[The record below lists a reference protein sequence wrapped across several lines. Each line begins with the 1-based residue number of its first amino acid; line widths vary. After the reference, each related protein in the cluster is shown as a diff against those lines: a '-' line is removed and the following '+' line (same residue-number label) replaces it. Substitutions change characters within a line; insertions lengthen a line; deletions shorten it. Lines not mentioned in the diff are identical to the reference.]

1 MKHSRTVAWLWQVTG
16 RRKGYILALTL
27 IQGASGVIGVT
38 YALRGVLKRLHKAI
52 QESDGRLRMFLQERL
67 ASLMVIKAFAAEG
80 QTRAGAAEAM
90 EAHKRARLRRNRFS
104 NMANMGF
111 GMAMEGMYLI
121 GAVYCAHGIMTGR
134 VSYGTLMAVMQLIGQ
149 VQGPFANISSYL
161 PRWYAMTASAERL
174 MEAEA
179 YADDVEPL
187 SRKTIEGLYRDMDGI
202 GLRNVSFTY
211 QAEDAPTVLSHLSLE
226 IRRGEY
232 VAFTGHSGCGKS
244 AVLKLLMCMYPL
256 DGGERVIRFG
266 GRMEGLTAAH
276 RRLFAYVPQG
286 NALMNG
292 TIREVVCFAEAMDAD
307 RLKRALTIACADE
320 FVADV
325 EAELGERGSGLSEGQ
340 MQRLAVARAD
350 LLGRAHPA
358 AG

>member
-27 IQGASGVIGVT
+27 IQGASGVIGVI

-111 GMAMEGMYLI
+111 GAAMEGMYLI

-187 SRKTIEGLYRDMDGI
+187 SREAIEGLYRDMDGI

-211 QAEDAPTVLSHLSLE
+211 QTEDAPTVLSHLSLE

-232 VAFTGHSGCGKS
+232 VAFT
-244 AVLKLLMCMYPL
+244 
-256 DGGERVIRFG
+256 
-266 GRMEGLTAAH
+266 
-276 RRLFAYVPQG
+276 
-286 NALMNG
+286 
-292 TIREVVCFAEAMDAD
+292 
-307 RLKRALTIACADE
+307 
-320 FVADV
+320 
-325 EAELGERGSGLSEGQ
+325 
-340 MQRLAVARAD
+340 
-350 LLGRAHPA
+350 
-358 AG
+358 